1 MLCALGQSGCW
12 GAPEV
17 LGMLLEQAEGAELSL
32 ACLRLVPREADALL
46 ALDRA
51 ANLGAHA
58 IPRCPR
64 AAGRLAGGCSLNSAR
79 G

>member
-1 MLCALGQSGCW
+1 MLRALGQLGCW

-17 LGMLLEQAEGAELSL
+17 LGMLLEQAEGAELGL

-46 ALDRA
+46 APDRA
-51 ANLGAHA
+51 ANLGARA

-64 AAGRLAGGCSLNSAR
+64 AAGRLAGGCSLISAQ

>member
-1 MLCALGQSGCW
+1 MLHALGQSGCW

-17 LGMLLEQAEGAELSL
+17 LGMLLEQAEGAELGL

-51 ANLGAHA
+51 ANLGARA